1 MRYRINLTS
10 KEDSIEFDTE
20 KIPEISIE
28 CKDGTLYASIE
39 PYDFNKYAAHITF
52 SPNKTGEIISIVSLI
67 EDEDDDNKFN
77 LFVWDD
83 LSTTEP
89 NTEIPFSVLD
99 MI

>member
-1 MRYRINLTS
+1 MRYHVNLIN
-10 KEDSIEFDTE
+10 KDGFEFDTE
-20 KIPEISIE
+20 KIPEISVK

-39 PYDFNKYAAHITF
+39 ANTLGKYGVHIYF
-52 SPNKTGEIISIVSLI
+52 SPNKTGEIISIVSFI

-83 LSTTEP
+83 LSTDEP

-99 MI
+99 MN